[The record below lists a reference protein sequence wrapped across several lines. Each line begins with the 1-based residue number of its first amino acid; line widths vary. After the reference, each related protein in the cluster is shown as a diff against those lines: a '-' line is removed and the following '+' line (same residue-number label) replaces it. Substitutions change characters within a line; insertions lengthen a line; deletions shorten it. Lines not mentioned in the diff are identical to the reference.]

1 MSVISGLAAAAA
13 VAAALSG
20 QVAPA
25 QERPG
30 ALARL
35 LECRGVADTAARL
48 ACYDAA
54 ASALDSAERQGDVV
68 VLDRA
73 QVTESRRQM
82 FGFEVPALP
91 RLFGPSSDAEI
102 SSIETTLRTASQ
114 GRDGGWVFRLED
126 GSVWSQV
133 DTAHVSLSSRP
144 GQAVRVRKAALGT
157 FLLTVG
163 GSWAVRVRR
172 Q

>member
-1 MSVISGLAAAAA
+1 MSVISGLAAAAM
-13 VAAALSG
+13 AAALSG
-20 QVAPA
+20 QTPPA

-35 LECRGVADTAARL
+35 VECRSVADSAARL

-91 RLFGPSSDAEI
+91 RLFGPSGDADI
-102 SSIETTLRTASQ
+102 SSIETTLRLASQ
-114 GRDGGWVFRLED
+114 ARDGSWVFRLED
-126 GSVWSQV
+126 GSVWSQT
-133 DTAHVSLSSRP
+133 DTAHVSFSNRP
-144 GQAVRVRKAALGT
+144 GQSVRVRRAALGT

-163 GSWAVRVRR
+163 GSRAVRVRR